1 MPRGKKKE
9 AVKAAPK
16 GKDATKDDVSK
27 VVVKPG
33 LDKDTTINVNLQS
46 GSENGLIAYDKTAI
60 HAEITKPTPP
70 QFIKKTRKPGGTFP
84 YVQAPYLRERLTEI
98 FGVGG
103 WDFEIM
109 GDPQIIENMVAVKGR
124 LTVKGKDSA
133 GNIVRSVQEQWGGTD
148 IKRYD
153 SGEREGEMI
162 SLGNNLKS
170 AATDAFKKCC
180 GSLGFA
186 QEVFG
191 NDTLS
196 QKIEDD
202 AFSNAREANVELDEK
217 KLDEK
222 KRKETIVFIKNFIKD
237 NKDSLDKDE
246 RQRNVI
252 KKRIEDNVFITSSD
266 KLELI
271 DVLKGIDGDTN

>member
-9 AVKAAPK
+9 VAKAAPK

-33 LDKDTTINVNLQS
+33 LDKNTTVNVNLQS
-46 GSENGLIAYDKTAI
+46 GSDNGLIAYDKTAI

-202 AFSNAREANVELDEK
+202 AFSNAREADVE
-217 KLDEK
+217 LDEK
-222 KRKETIVFIKNFIKD
+222 KRKETVASIKKFIKD
-237 NKDSLDKDE
+237 NKEALDKDE
-246 RQRNVI
+246 RQRNAIQERI
-252 KKRIEDNVFITSSD
+252 KDNKFITSSD
-266 KLELI
+266 KIKLI
-271 DVLKGIDGDTN
+271 DTLKGIDGDTN